1 MKESVSLQVHVD
13 RSEQGS
19 TTQSRLS
26 HQLCDEGEAGGPV
39 HGAQAG
45 VNVVK
50 LSQNTMS
57 DMESGSP
64 NQTFREIN

>member
-19 TTQSRLS
+19 TTQSRPR
-26 HQLCDEGEAGGPV
+26 HQLCDEGEAGGPG